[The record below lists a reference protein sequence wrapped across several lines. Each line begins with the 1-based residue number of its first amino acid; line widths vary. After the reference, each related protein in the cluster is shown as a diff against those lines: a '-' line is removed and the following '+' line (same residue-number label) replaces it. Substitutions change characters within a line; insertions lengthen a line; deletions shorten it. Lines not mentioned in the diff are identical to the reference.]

1 MDAVTLLREQA
12 IMTGDLLGR
21 VLAPLTDEQALWTP
35 EGGKT
40 NPIGATVMHMVFGE
54 DRLVQGQQGKPPI
67 FESGGWAAR
76 LPFNPLEP
84 WAVPQSVSADALRA
98 YTAEV
103 AAATRTY
110 LQGLRDED
118 LSREVTGPR
127 GARPLVNMLSLLLV
141 VHKSTHTGEI
151 AALLGCQ
158 GLTGFPV

>member
-21 VLAPLTDEQALWTP
+21 VLAPLTDEQALWKP

-40 NPIGATVMHMVFGE
+40 NPIGATVMHLVFGE
-54 DRLVQGQQGKPPI
+54 DRLVQGQQEKPPI

-76 LPFNPLEP
+76 LPFNPREP

-98 YTAEV
+98 YAAEV

-127 GARPLVNMLSLLLV
+127 GARTLVNMLSLLLV